1 MVLAALICALSFFGA
16 RPAQAATLTVSKT
29 TDTNDGVCD
38 FDCSLREAITVAN
51 SNGQTDT
58 IQFATSVNV
67 SGIITLTSALP
78 AIKDEAAAAEPD
90 LSIQGPGVSAI
101 SVSGNNAYGVFT
113 IDDQNAKVVISKL
126 WIRDGKPGLGSGGGV
141 HNNGSLTLTDVTV
154 SDNTSNV
161 GGIRNNGYLNMHNT
175 TVSANTGGGIY
186 NDGTLTVTSSTISNN
201 TVTGQGTGGGIRN
214 LDNLYM
220 INSTVSNNTASH
232 GGGIS
237 NTATAFMTNVTLT
250 GNNSPRVGANFFGD
264 ATSIHAQ
271 NTVVANPQGGGNN
284 CFLGPTSTF
293 GGTNNLEYPDTSCRF
308 TANGD
313 IQHQDPKLEPL
324 QYNGGSTATHRLL
337 SGSPAIDAAD
347 NAACSSIDQR
357 GEARPYDGDFDGA
370 PVCDIGAF
378 ELRTP
383 PNDDFAQAQ
392 EIVGS
397 AASVDGTNKEA
408 SREAGEPSHSALPFP
423 ADYSVWYRWTA
434 PNSGQ
439 ATIDT
444 CTGDFNSFLAVYTGS
459 AVNALGPIAS
469 SDDGCASGP
478 GAKVAFGATVGTTYQ
493 IVVAGADWSPYGT
506 FTLNLEL
513 VDDVPPKTT
522 ITSGPSGTVKSDS
535 ATFKFAS
542 SEPGSTFRCSLDGA
556 AFADCASP
564 KSYSSLAS
572 RSHTFR
578 VAAVDRAGNLDATP
592 ATRTWTV
599 DKILPT
605 VTNFVPTSGSR
616 TRDRTPAIS
625 AIVRDSQTNLA
636 KTNIK
641 LYLDGEPVAQE
652 GFAYNRQTDRLAYA
666 SKELPFGWHKTM
678 IVARDAAGNVAARQW
693 RFKVVR

>member
-1 MVLAALICALSFFGA
+1 MVLAALICALSFFGV

-29 TDTNDGVCD
+29 ADTNDGVCD

-51 SNGQTDT
+51 SNRQTDT
-58 IQFATSVNV
+58 IQFATSV
-67 SGIITLTSALP
+67 SGTITLTSALP
-78 AIKDEAAAAEPD
+78 AIKDKAAAAEPD

-113 IDDQNAKVVISKL
+113 IEDQNAKVVISKL

-161 GGIRNNGYLNMHNT
+161 GGVRNNGYLNMHNT

-201 TVTGQGTGGGIRN
+201 TITGQDSGGGIRN
-214 LDNLYM
+214 LDYLYM

-237 NTATAFMTNVTLT
+237 NTATVFMTNVTLT
-250 GNNSPRVGANFFGD
+250 GNNSPGVGANFFGD

-284 CFLGPTSTF
+284 CFLGPTSSFT
-293 GGTNNLEYPDTSCRF
+293 GTNNLEYPDTSCRF

-313 IQHQDPKLEPL
+313 IQNQDPKLEPL

-383 PNDDFAQAQ
+383 PNDDFARAQ

-459 AVNALGPIAS
+459 AVNALTPVAS

-478 GAKVAFGATVGTTYQ
+478 GGKVAFGATVGTTYQ
-493 IVVAGADWSPYGT
+493 IAVAGADWSPYGT

-513 VDDVPPKTT
+513 VDDVPPETT
-522 ITSGPSGTVKSDS
+522 ITSGPSGTVKGAS
-535 ATFKFAS
+535 ATFGFAS
-542 SEPGSTFRCSLDGA
+542 SEPGSTFQCRLDSATFGPCS
-556 AFADCASP
+556 SP
-564 KSYSSLAS
+564 KSYANLPDGN
-572 RSHTFR
+572 HTFR
-578 VAAVDRAGNLDATP
+578 VRAIDPGGNLDPTP
-592 ATRTWTV
+592 AVRSWTV
-599 DKILPT
+599 DTTAPSIRSLEPA
-605 VTNFVPTSGSR
+605 PGSN
-616 TRDRTPAIS
+616 TTDRTPRIEATVKDGRTDLKKSHI
-625 AIVRDSQTNLA
+625 R
-636 KTNIK
+636 
-641 LYLDGEPVAQE
+641 LYLDGKMIPREA
-652 GFAYNRQTDRLAYA
+652 FSYNRETDRLTYTSAKLSLGSHTA
-666 SKELPFGWHKTM
+666 R
-678 IVARDAAGNVAARQW
+678 IVAEDAAGNAGVGIW
-693 RFKVVR
+693 GFKVVR